1 MGLFTDTIK
10 RTQNGL
16 PKKEDDLTGYIKDFF
31 EHQRHVQ
38 SYTIVEGYPN
48 WVVDVEGDIHVQTD
62 NVCSDGTFGFKL
74 GKVTGSLI
82 CHCKSISHD
91 LLPTNLGGSIVFDI
105 ENMMPGV
112 PKSTQPAVVSDE
124 DNDEIPDGL
133 AGMELLANTPLSQK
147 DVRDLVLSALFEAEY
162 QKKRFGVDYN
172 LEDIL
177 NDFNTQKDKIYRLE
191 IDLRK
196 IKIEGP
202 SEKKEQKCIDCHIYI
217 TDENGGK
224 KELKMKA
231 QEKAVYLL
239 FTLFENGISIKDFP
253 KENKTLPKRYLNLL
267 NLYIKL
273 QDHLKDHNF
282 ISDPKLL
289 QSDINSIRSRI
300 RNRITA
306 IIPNK
311 EFVESFAIEGYKEQ
325 HFKIAAATQEQ
336 RALII
341 EMFDIDRDK
350 YGL

>member
-48 WVVDVEGDIHVQTD
+48 WVVDVEGDIHVQPD
-62 NVCSDGTFGFKL
+62 NVCSDGTFGFKM

-91 LLPTNLGGSIVFDI
+91 LLPTDLGGSIVFDI
-105 ENMMPGV
+105 ESMMPGV
-112 PKSTQPAVVSDE
+112 PKSTQPAAVSDE
-124 DNDEIPDGL
+124 DKDEISDGF
-133 AGMELLANTPLSQK
+133 AGIEYLNNTSLSK
-147 DVRDLVLSALFEAEY
+147 EGVRGVVLTALFEAEY
-162 QKKRFGVDYN
+162 QKNRFGVDYN
-172 LEDIL
+172 LDDIL
-177 NDFNTQKDKIYRLE
+177 KEFNTQKDKKYRLE
-191 IDLRK
+191 IELK
-196 IKIEGP
+196 KVVIEGP
-202 SEKKEQKCIDCHIYI
+202 SEIKEQKCVDCHIYI
-217 TDENGGK
+217 TDENGEK

-253 KENKTLPKRYLNLL
+253 KENKTLPQRDPLL

-273 QDHLKDHNF
+273 HDHLKDHNY

-289 QSDINSIRSRI
+289 QSDITSIRSRI

-311 EFVESFAIEGYKEQ
+311 ELVESFAIEGYKEQ
-325 HFKIAAATQEQ
+325 PFKVAAATQEQ
-336 RALII
+336 RELII
-341 EMFDIDRDK
+341 EMFHIDRDE
-350 YGL
+350 YRL

>member
-91 LLPTNLGGSIVFDI
+91 LLPTDLGGSIVFDI
-105 ENMMPGV
+105 ESMMPGV
-112 PKSTQPAVVSDE
+112 PKSTQSAAVYDE
-124 DNDEIPDGL
+124 DKDEISDGF
-133 AGMELLANTPLSQK
+133 AGIEYLNNTSLSK
-147 DVRDLVLSALFEAEY
+147 EGVRGVVLTALFEAEY
-162 QKKRFGVDYN
+162 QKNRFGVDYN

-177 NDFNTQKDKIYRLE
+177 NDFNTQKDKTYRLE
-191 IDLRK
+191 IDLYK
-196 IKIEGP
+196 EEVTNKEESAQKPIE
-202 SEKKEQKCIDCHIYI
+202 CHIYI
-217 TDENGGK
+217 TDENDER
-224 KELKMKA
+224 KELNMMA

-239 FTLFENGISIKDFP
+239 FVLFENGISIKDFP
-253 KENKTLPKRYLNLL
+253 KDKDSTPNKNKSLL
-267 NLYIKL
+267 KLYMHL
-273 QDHLKDHNF
+273 QDRLKDHNY
-282 ISDPKLL
+282 IKSPHLL
-289 QSDINSIRSRI
+289 QGDITPIRSKI
-300 RNRITA
+300 RNRIIA
-306 IIPNK
+306 ITPNK
-311 EFVESFAIEGYKEQ
+311 QFVESFAIEGYKEQ
-325 HFKIAAATQEQ
+325 PFKVAAATQEQ
-336 RALII
+336 RELII
-341 EMFDIDRDK
+341 EMFHIDRDE

>member
-48 WVVDVEGDIHVQTD
+48 WVVDVEGDIHVQPD

-105 ENMMPGV
+105 ESMMPGV
-112 PKSTQPAVVSDE
+112 PKSTQPAAVSDE
-124 DNDEIPDGL
+124 DKDEIPDGL

-147 DVRDLVLSALFEAEY
+147 DVRDVVLSALFEAEY
-162 QKKRFGVDYN
+162 QKEKFKVDYN
-172 LEDIL
+172 LDDIL
-177 NDFNTQKDKIYRLE
+177 KEFNTQKDKTYRLE
-191 IDLRK
+191 IELK
-196 IKIEGP
+196 KVVIEGP
-202 SEKKEQKCIDCHIYI
+202 SERKEQKYVDCHIYI
-217 TDENGGK
+217 TDENDEK

-253 KENKTLPKRYLNLL
+253 KDKDRTSEKYKSLLSLYLH
-267 NLYIKL
+267 L
-273 QDHLKDHNF
+273 QDRLKDHNR
-282 ISDPKLL
+282 IDSPHLL
-289 QSDINSIRSRI
+289 QGDITPIRSKI

-306 IIPNK
+306 ITPNK
-311 EFVESFAIEGYKEQ
+311 RFVEKFAIEGYKEQ
-325 HFKIAAATQEQ
+325 HFKILAATQEQ
-336 RALII
+336 RELII
-341 EMFDIDRDK
+341 EMFHIDRDK
-350 YGL
+350 YRL

>member
-48 WVVDVEGDIHVQTD
+48 WVVDVEGDIHVQPD

-105 ENMMPGV
+105 ESMMPGV
-112 PKSTQPAVVSDE
+112 PKSTQPAAVSDE
-124 DNDEIPDGL
+124 DKDEISDGF
-133 AGMELLANTPLSQK
+133 AGIEYLNNTSLSK
-147 DVRDLVLSALFEAEY
+147 EGVRGVVLTALFEAEY

-172 LEDIL
+172 LDDIL
-177 NDFNTQKDKIYRLE
+177 KEFNTQKDKKYCLE
-191 IDLRK
+191 IELK
-196 IKIEGP
+196 KVVIEGP
-202 SEKKEQKCIDCHIYI
+202 SEKKEQKCVDCHIYI
-217 TDENGGK
+217 TDENDEK

-253 KENKTLPKRYLNLL
+253 KENKTLPQRDPLL

-273 QDHLKDHNF
+273 HDQLKDHNS

-289 QSDINSIRSRI
+289 QSDITSIRSRI

-311 EFVESFAIEGYKEQ
+311 ELVESFAIEGYKEQ
-325 HFKIAAATQEQ
+325 PFKVAAATQEQ
-336 RALII
+336 RELII
-341 EMFDIDRDK
+341 EMFHIDRDK